1 MPETMGA
8 IGDVTSEFKNAG
20 PKEKAVIIIAV
31 VGVVGVAFYLYTKQ
45 RGSTAAPSAGSS
57 SEPMAGYP
65 LAGSTPVLPAGVNPL
80 YDPNGNLIAFQNPT
94 PTVPSPPPTP
104 TPPVGGL
111 PGGSTNGPPKG
122 PSQPANWYTNFL
134 GKIGYGSHISAGGVD
149 QNGQRFW
156 YAPGAFFYAP
166 KGSTIAYGGQGRTW
180 LQLPNGQQHQLLTG
194 SGVPNHAMHAS
205 TTVARTAAMQR
216 H

>member
-1 MPETMGA
+1 MGA

-20 PKEKAVIIIAV
+20 PKEKTVIIIAV
-31 VGVVGVAFYLYTKQ
+31 IGVAAVAYYLYTKQ
-45 RGSTAAPSAGSS
+45 SGSS
-57 SEPMAGYP
+57 SAPTTGSSSQAGYP

-94 PTVPSPPPTP
+94 PTTPSPPPTP
-104 TPPVGGL
+104 TAPTQTPL
-111 PGGSTNGPPKG
+111 KG

-134 GKIGYGSHISAGGVD
+134 GKIGYGTHISPGGVD

-166 KGSTIAYGGQGRTW
+166 VGSSIAYGGQGRTW

-194 SGVPNHAMHAS
+194 QGVSNSSMHAS

>member
-1 MPETMGA
+1 MPEMGA

-20 PKEKAVIIIAV
+20 PKEKTVIIIAV
-31 VGVVGVAFYLYTKQ
+31 IGVAAVAYYLYTKQ
-45 RGSTAAPSAGSS
+45 SGSSSAPTTGSS
-57 SEPMAGYP
+57 SEPAGYP

-94 PTVPSPPPTP
+94 PTVPSPTPTPVSTPPTP
-104 TPPVGGL
+104 TQTATPL
-111 PGGSTNGPPKG
+111 KG
-122 PSQPANWYTNFL
+122 QPTNWYTNFL
-134 GKIGYGSHISAGGVD
+134 GKIGYGTHISPGGVD

-166 KGSTIAYGGQGRTW
+166 VGSSIAYGGQGRTW

-194 SGVPNHAMHAS
+194 QGVSNNSMHAQ

>member
-1 MPETMGA
+1 MEREMGA
-8 IGDVTSEFKNAG
+8 IGDVTNEFKQAG

-31 VGVVGVAFYLYTKQ
+31 IGVAGVAYYLYTKQ
-45 RGSTAAPSAGSS
+45 KGSTAAPTAGSS
-57 SEPMAGYP
+57 SASLPAGYP

-80 YDPNGNLIAFQNPT
+80 YDPNGNLIAFQNPS

-104 TPPVGGL
+104 TTP
-111 PGGSTNGPPKG
+111 TPPKQTPLIG
-122 PSQPANWYTNFL
+122 QPSNWYTNFL
-134 GKIGYGSHISAGGVD
+134 GKIGYGTHISPGGVD

-156 YAPGAFFYAP
+156 YAPNSYFYAP
-166 KGSTIAYGGQGRTW
+166 KGSTIAYGGLGRVW

-194 SGVPNHAMHAS
+194 SGVQNSSMHAQS
-205 TTVARTAAMQR
+205 TTVAKTAAMQR